1 MPSICRDRTARFGGS
16 PMAMHRPDGDAPTEW
31 GCTDRMG
38 MHRRAIRRKES
49 KRLTELRE
57 RKRLTGHWASRTSS
71 R

>member
-1 MPSICRDRTARFGGS
+1 MPSICRDRTVRFGGS
-16 PMAMHRPDGDAPTEW
+16 PMAMHRPNGDAPTEW
-31 GCTDRMG
+31 RCTDQMG

-57 RKRLTGHWASRTSS
+57 QKRLAGHWASRTSS

>member
-16 PMAMHRPDGDAPTEW
+16 PMAMHRPNGDAPTEW
-31 GCTDRMG
+31 RCTDRMG

-57 RKRLTGHWASRTSS
+57 RK
-71 R
+71 